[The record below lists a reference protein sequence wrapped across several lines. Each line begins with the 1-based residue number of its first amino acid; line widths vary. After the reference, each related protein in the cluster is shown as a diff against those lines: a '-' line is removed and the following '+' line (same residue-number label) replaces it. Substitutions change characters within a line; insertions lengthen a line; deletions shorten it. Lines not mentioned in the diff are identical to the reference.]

1 MLQLAAVKHLSR
13 LPANTILRVSL
24 PAASA
29 RSSSTQPAQPAFT
42 KDGREILHVPNE
54 PPERDLVNF
63 PRLKR
68 PLYPGKVRMGFIP
81 DEWFQAFYHKTGV
94 TGPYLFGTGLSVYL
108 LSKEI
113 MIVEH
118 EFVTGTVLALMAFI
132 AVKKFGPGVRAY
144 LEKECD
150 KEEQEIDQ
158 FRVNGIETFKDS
170 IKQEEVA
177 QWQAQGQSHLF
188 QAKRENV
195 ALQLE
200 AEFRKRQ
207 MTVYNEVKRRL
218 DYHLEVQNVTRRLQ
232 QKHMVD
238 WIVNNVLKSIT
249 PQQEKDSLQKCITDL
264 KGLAARA

>member
-1 MLQLAAVKHLSR
+1 M
-13 LPANTILRVSL
+13 

-29 RSSSTQPAQPAFT
+29 RPSSTQPAEPAFT

-68 PLYPGKVRMGFIP
+68 PLYPGKVRLGFIP
-81 DEWFQAFYHKTGV
+81 DEWFQAFYQKTGV

-113 MIVEH
+113 MIVEN
-118 EFVTGTVLALMAFI
+118 EFVTGITITIMVVY
-132 AVKKFGPGVRAY
+132 AVKKFGPAVRAY

-158 FRVNGIETFKDS
+158 FRIGGIENYKDC
-170 IKQEEVA
+170 IKQEELA
-177 QWQAQGQSHLF
+177 QWQAHGQSHLF

-207 MTVYNEVKRRL
+207 MAVYDEVKKRL
-218 DYHLEVQNVTRRLQ
+218 DYHLEVQNLTRRLQ

-238 WIVNNVLKSIT
+238 WIVNNVVKSIT

-264 KGLAARA
+264 KSLAATA

>member
-1 MLQLAAVKHLSR
+1 MLQLAAVKLLSR
-13 LPANTILRVSL
+13 LPTATILRVSL

-29 RSSSTQPAQPAFT
+29 RSSSTQPAFT

-68 PLYPGKVRMGFIP
+68 PLHPGKVRLGFIP
-81 DEWFQAFYHKTGV
+81 DEWFQAFYQKTGV
-94 TGPYLFGTGLSVYL
+94 TGPYLFGTGLITYL
-108 LSKEI
+108 ISKEI

-118 EFVTGTVLALMAFI
+118 EFVTGITLATMAFV

-150 KEEQEIDQ
+150 KEEQAIDQ
-158 FRVNGIETFKDS
+158 FRLQGIENFKDA
-170 IKQEEVA
+170 IKQEEFA
-177 QWQAQGQSHLF
+177 QWQAQGQNHLF
-188 QAKRENV
+188 QAKRENI

-207 MTVYNEVKRRL
+207 MTVYNEVKKKL

-238 WIVNNVLKSIT
+238 WIVSNVLKSIT

-264 KGLAARA
+264 KSLAAKA

>member
-1 MLQLAAVKHLSR
+1 MQLAALRHLPR
-13 LPANTILRVSL
+13 LSATTLLKASL
-24 PAASA
+24 PTASVRA
-29 RSSSTQPAQPAFT
+29 SSSQPTFT

-68 PLYPGKVRMGFIP
+68 PLYPGKVRLSFIP

-94 TGPYLFGTGLSVYL
+94 TGPYLFGTGLLVYL
-108 LSKEI
+108 YSKEI
-113 MIVEH
+113 MIMEH
-118 EFVTGTVLALMAFI
+118 EFASGFTLALMAYV

-144 LEKECD
+144 LEKEAD
-150 KEEQEIDQ
+150 LEEKAIDDY
-158 FRVNGIETFKDS
+158 RLGGIETYKEA
-170 IKQEEVA
+170 IKNEEHA
-177 QWQAQGQSHLF
+177 QWEAQGQHYLF
-188 QAKRENV
+188 EAKRENV

-207 MTVYNEVKRRL
+207 MSVYEEVKKRL

-238 WIVNNVLKSIT
+238 WIVNNVLKGIT
-249 PQQEKDSLQKCITDL
+249 PQQEKDSLQQCIVDL
-264 KGLAARA
+264 KSLAAKA

>member
-1 MLQLAAVKHLSR
+1 MLQIAAVKHLFR
-13 LPANTILRVSL
+13 LPATTILRASL

-29 RSSSTQPAQPAFT
+29 RLSSTQPAFT

-68 PLYPGKVRMGFIP
+68 PLYPGKVRLGFIP
-81 DEWFQAFYHKTGV
+81 DEWFQAFYDKTGV

-113 MIVEH
+113 LIVEH
-118 EFVTGTVLALMAFI
+118 EFVTGITIAIMAFI

-150 KEEQEIDQ
+150 KEEQEVDQ
-158 FRVNGIETFKDS
+158 YRISGIESYTEA
-170 IKQEEVA
+170 IKNEEVS
-177 QWQAQGQSHLF
+177 QWQAHGQNHLF

-207 MTVYNEVKRRL
+207 MSVYNEVKKRL

-238 WIVNNVLKSIT
+238 WIVNNVRKSIT

-264 KGLAARA
+264 KSLAATA

>member
-1 MLQLAAVKHLSR
+1 MLQFAAIKHLSR
-13 LPANTILRVSL
+13 LPAATILRVSV
-24 PAASA
+24 PAASS
-29 RSSSTQPAQPAFT
+29 RSSSTQPAFT

-81 DEWFQAFYHKTGV
+81 DEWFQAFYQKTGV
-94 TGPYLFGTGLSVYL
+94 TGPYLFGTGLVVYL

-113 MIVEH
+113 MLVEH
-118 EFVTGTVLALMAFI
+118 EFVTGVSLAAMAVY

-144 LEKECD
+144 LEKEVD
-150 KEEQEIDQ
+150 KEEQMIDQ
-158 FRVNGIETFKDS
+158 FRLQGIEDYKDS
-170 IKQEEVA
+170 IKQEELA

-207 MTVYNEVKRRL
+207 MTVYSEVKKRL
-218 DYHLEVQNVTRRLQ
+218 DYLLEVQNVTRRMQ

-264 KGLAARA
+264 KSLAANA